1 MCKVTTF
8 WVKCQIL
15 HLKILQG
22 HNKIVPLHPILMI
35 SKSSVSKNVVMTL
48 KLQFNGFNNLLNFR
62 K

>member
-22 HNKIVPLHPILMI
+22 HNKIVPLHP
-35 SKSSVSKNVVMTL
+35 VNDHFV
-48 KLQFNGFNNLLNFR
+48 FR
-62 K
+62 YNRRDDAETIIN